1 MNNFTYHRHTSH
13 CVRNLFK
20 MRKFGYILLLFFF
33 GNAAFA
39 QSAFRVEAQGVLNK
53 EELSAHLQYLASDEL
68 QGRRTASPGGQKAAE
83 YIATKF
89 KEIGLLPAPGSDGY
103 YQRIPFVRVKPVRSG
118 EITLDGVRY
127 LVGSDFVQIRGGQA
141 GIQGEAVF
149 VGQGWVDEEKGY
161 NDYEGLD
168 VKGKVVIA
176 LPGTPDDTQPFQA
189 FRATRR
195 KREIAKERGALAVI
209 ELYRLR
215 MPWRFVK
222 RFLNSDRLE
231 VGEASEYTDDLVHVW
246 LKEKDGAQLELKP
259 GDRLP
264 VTLASDGLKVES
276 TEAVNVVGFIPGT
289 DDSLKN
295 EVLLLS
301 AHYDHIGVG
310 KQGGGAYTEKD
321 SIFNGARDNAIGV
334 VSVIAAAKEMMSH
347 PPARTVAFV
356 AFTGE
361 EMGMLGSKYYV
372 EHPVFP
378 LGQTVYNLN
387 NDGAGYNSTAHFS
400 MIGWGR
406 TNADTL
412 FAEAAKATGL
422 EISKNPAENQNLFER
437 SDNISFAQVGIPAV
451 TFSPGFLEMDQ
462 EIMKYYHQVTDNP
475 DTLDYDYLFNFWK
488 AYAKAAMLLANTPM
502 KLWWTPGDKFEP
514 EAEE

>member
-1 MNNFTYHRHTSH
+1 M
-13 CVRNLFK
+13 
-20 MRKFGYILLLFFF
+20 FFF
-33 GNAAFA
+33 LGNVAFG
-39 QSAFRVEAQGVLNK
+39 QSSFREEKTAGLNK

-68 QGRRTASPGGQKAAE
+68 QGRRTASPGGQMAAD
-83 YIATKF
+83 YIAEQF
-89 KEIGLLPAPGSDGY
+89 KSIGLLPAPGMDGY
-103 YQRIPFVRVKPVRSG
+103 FQHIPFVRVKPASSG
-118 EITLDGVRY
+118 EINLDDVRY
-127 LVGSDFVQIRGGQA
+127 LVGDDFVQIRGGQA

-149 VGQGWVDEEKGY
+149 VGQGWVDEAQGY

-168 VKGKVVIA
+168 VDGKVVIA

-189 FRATRR
+189 FRATKQ
-195 KREIAKERGALAVI
+195 KRQIAKEKGAIAII

-231 VGEASEYTDDLVHVW
+231 VGEPEEYTDELLHFW
-246 LKEKDGAQLELKP
+246 LKEKDDAQLALKP
-259 GDRLP
+259 GDVLP
-264 VTLASDGLKVES
+264 VSLTTDGLKIET
-276 TEAVNVVGFIPGT
+276 TEAVNVVGLVPGT

-295 EVLLLS
+295 EVVVLS
-301 AHYDHIGVG
+301 AHYDHVGVG
-310 KQGGGAYTEKD
+310 KQGGGAFTEAD

-334 VSVIAAAKEMMSH
+334 VSLIAAAKELTAN
-347 PPARTVAFV
+347 PPARTVLFL

-372 EHPVFP
+372 EHPVLP
-378 LGQTVYNLN
+378 LEQTVYNLN
-387 NDGAGYNSTAHFS
+387 NDGAGYNATSYFS

-422 EISKNPAENQNLFER
+422 KISKNPAENQNLFER
-437 SDNISFAQVGIPAV
+437 SDNISFAQKGIPAV
-451 TFSPGFLEMDQ
+451 TFSPGFLEMDE

-488 AYAKAAMLLANTPM
+488 AYAKTAALLANTNL

-514 EAEE
+514 GKEEE

>member
-1 MNNFTYHRHTSH
+1 
-13 CVRNLFK
+13 

-33 GNAAFA
+33 GNLANA
-39 QSAFRVEAQGVLNK
+39 QTGITFEVQDVLNK
-53 EELSAHLQYLASDEL
+53 EELSEHLRYLASDEL

-83 YIATKF
+83 YIAAQF
-89 KEIGLLPAPGSDGY
+89 KAIGLLPAPGMDGY
-103 YQRIPFVRVKPVRSG
+103 FQHIPFVRVKPAQSG
-118 EITLDGVRY
+118 EIELEETRY
-127 LVGSDFVQIRGGQA
+127 LVGDNFVQIRGGQA
-141 GIQGEAVF
+141 GIQAEAVF
-149 VGQGWVDEEKGY
+149 VGQGWVDEEQGY

-168 VKGKVVIA
+168 VEGKVVIA

-189 FRATRR
+189 FRATKQ
-195 KREIAKERGALAVI
+195 KREIAREKGALAIV

-231 VGEASEYTDDLVHVW
+231 VGKASEYTDDLIHIW
-246 LKEKDGAQLELKP
+246 LKENEDAQLELKR
-259 GDRLP
+259 GDVLP
-264 VTLASDGLKVES
+264 ISLSTDGLKVDS
-276 TEAVNVVGFIPGT
+276 TEAVNVVGFIPGA

-295 EVLLLS
+295 EILLLT
-301 AHYDHIGVG
+301 AHYDHVGVG
-310 KQGGGAYTEKD
+310 KQGGGAYTEAD

-334 VSVIAAAKEMMSH
+334 VSLIAAAKELMAR

-361 EMGMLGSKYYV
+361 EMGLLGSKYYADN
-372 EHPVFP
+372 PVFP
-378 LGQTVYNLN
+378 LEQTVYNLN
-387 NDGAGYNSTAHFS
+387 NDGAGYNSTAHYS

-412 FAEAAKATGL
+412 FVEAAKATGL

-437 SDNISFAQVGIPAV
+437 SDNISFAQKGIPAV

-475 DTLDYDYLFNFWK
+475 DTLDYDYLFKFWK
-488 AYAKAAMLLANTPM
+488 AYARAAELLANTPM

-514 EAEE
+514 GNDE